1 MLKIIISTFILLIS
15 VSTYSF
21 VGAGGYVPFG
31 TSTQKDVDG
40 SRRTLSFEP
49 YIFVNTVLRA
59 PFNHIF
65 LPELGYVFHTSERY
79 DEYKKST
86 MFLLLDLG
94 YMLRSNLVLRYGIG
108 IFKTSISSD
117 GAAVTLAN
125 GTGTSTFYRPSE
137 SKTTYNTTWNLGIEN
152 SWNKNYATR
161 FELYLFEALS
171 SKRDISYSIS
181 FAYYL

>member
-1 MLKIIISTFILLIS
+1 MLKIIILTLSLITS
-15 VSTYSF
+15 INSYSL

-31 TSTQKDVDG
+31 LSTQKEDDG
-40 SRRTLSFEP
+40 SRRTFSFEP
-49 YIFVNTVLRA
+49 YIFVNTILRA

-65 LPELGYVFHTSERY
+65 MTEFGYVFHTSKKY

-152 SWNKNYATR
+152 SWNKHYATKLE
-161 FELYLFEALS
+161 FYLFEPIS
-171 SKRDISYSIS
+171 SKRDISYSLSI
-181 FAYYL
+181 AYYL